1 MVEVARLTP
10 SLAGVTYERLEGY
23 KTLQWPVHAD
33 GTDTPLCYVDKFPFP
48 DGKARFFPLEYVP
61 PSEEVSEQYDLH
73 LNNGRLLE
81 HFEQGSM
88 TYRSPG
94 IREITPR
101 TFVEVSPELAA
112 ERGITSGRHVQL
124 TSPYGRVR
132 VQVLVSDRV
141 QGKQLYMP
149 MNSTEEPVNKLT
161 SSHVDRATHT
171 PAFKETSVQMTL
183 LPEQGENPLPRQN
196 FRYGTR
202 TPQTGVE
209 IERKWAQYG
218 YRMPG
223 TSAGDKLVEI
233 KTTTV

>member
-1 MVEVARLTP
+1 VEVARLTP

-61 PSEEVSEQYDLH
+61 PSEEVSDQYDLH

-101 TFVEVSPELAA
+101 TFLEVSPELAA

-149 MNSTEEPVNKLT
+149 MNTIEEPVNLLT
-161 SSHVDRATHT
+161 SSHTDRATHT
-171 PAFKETSVQMTL
+171 PAFKETSVHMTV

-202 TPQTGVE
+202 TPQPGIE
-209 IERKWAQYG
+209 IERKWALPG
-218 YRMPG
+218 YHVPG
-223 TSAGDKLVEI
+223 TSPSDKLVQIET
-233 KTTTV
+233 KKV